1 MLYDYFILD
10 HRSSEPLYV
19 QLYDK
24 MKVAVE
30 KGHLAAGEKLP
41 SIRRLSESLRVSR
54 TTVETA
60 YQQLCVEGYIQSSPQ
75 RGYFV
80 QEAVRTPGP
89 TAEVIPQETGEPGPE
104 ILFNFGSDWVD
115 SGHTDSKLWK
125 KHVRQVLNRQE
136 AIASYGEHQGET
148 ALREALAAYS
158 HNARGVIAS
167 PGQIVIGAGTQPLL
181 SLLCGLLRPDERQ
194 VAMEAPGF
202 QQAEQVF
209 SDCCI
214 PVRLLSQDQDGVKI
228 QELEAS
234 SAKVLLVSPSNR
246 RQIIPMGRRV
256 QLLQWAERTG
266 GILVEDDYNGE
277 LRYRAR
283 PVPAMQGMGS
293 ERVVYLGS
301 FSKLLL
307 PSVRIGYMV
316 LPEPL
321 LKRYRQRAARYNQT
335 ASKIE
340 QLALADYIREGQLEK
355 QLRRLRKLYAAKSAR
370 LTETLRQTFGPLVEL
385 SLQETSLRLLVTV
398 KNGMDSRELVRL
410 ARTYGV
416 RLQEA
421 REGVGC
427 VILGFAGIPIEE
439 IAPAV
444 ARLKEA
450 WFGA

>member
-1 MLYDYFILD
+1 MLYDYLLLD
-10 HRSSEPLYV
+10 HKSKEPLYA
-19 QLYDK
+19 QLYGK
-24 MKVAVE
+24 IKAAVE

-41 SIRRLSESLRVSR
+41 SIRHLSESLRVSR

-80 QEAVRTPGP
+80 QEAVHTSGHKPG
-89 TAEVIPQETGEPGPE
+89 VIPQITDEPGPKVRY
-104 ILFNFGSDWVD
+104 NFGSDWVD
-115 SGHTDSKLWK
+115 SAHTDSKLWK

-158 HNARGVIAS
+158 HSARGVAAS

-181 SLLCGLLRPDERQ
+181 YLLCGLLKPEERRA
-194 VAMEAPGF
+194 AMEAPGF

-209 SDCCI
+209 ADCSI
-214 PVRLLSQDQDGVKI
+214 PVRFLPQDQDGVTI
-228 QELEAS
+228 RELEAS
-234 SAKVLLVSPSNR
+234 MAKVLLVSPSNR
-246 RQIIPMGRRV
+246 LQIIPMARRV

-283 PVPAMQGMGS
+283 PVPAMQGMAS

-321 LKRYRQRAARYNQT
+321 LKRYRKRAARYNQT

-340 QLALADYIREGQLEK
+340 QLALADYIREGRLEK
-355 QLRRLRKLYAAKSAR
+355 QLRRLRKLYAVKSTR
-370 LTETLRQTFGPLVEL
+370 LTETLRQMFGPLIDL
-385 SLQETSLRLLVTV
+385 SPQETSLRLLVTV
-398 KNGMDSRELVRL
+398 KNGMDSRELVQR

-421 REGVGC
+421 RNREGC
-427 VILGFAGIPIEE
+427 VVLGFAGIPVEE
-439 IAPAV
+439 MAPAV

-450 WFGA
+450 WLV